1 MTQGLLPWSPCH
13 HSLSPT
19 SLFSLPLAFP
29 ITKHTQFP
37 HSISATLEP
46 ATAGTQHLTAR
57 ERRQLRNERRESK
70 TGTSWKEEVEE
81 KLLEK
86 PTKKFAN
93 WKEEL
98 NLNNLAH
105 EGPQWWIIKVS
116 RVKGQETAQLIARLL
131 ARNYPQIDFKIYAP
145 AIQDRKKLKNGNL
158 VKPRP
163 LFPGCVFIRCVLDKE
178 IHDFIRECDGVAG
191 FVGSKVGNTK
201 RQITRPRSVSEFD
214 MEAIFRQAKEEQ
226 QKAEQAFEQEQ
237 QEAAINDA
245 DESAG
250 DSISKPK
257 RRPRKTL
264 DPLINGSSKGKSE
277 KLIPGSSVRVVSGTF
292 AEYVGSLKKLNKRTK
307 KATVG
312 FTLFGKE
319 SLVDLDISEIVLET
333 VEKKVVSETM

>member
-19 SLFSLPLAFP
+19 SLFALPLAFP
-29 ITKHTQFP
+29 TTKNTQFP
-37 HSISATLEP
+37 VSISATLEP
-46 ATAGTQHLTAR
+46 EPATSTTQQLTAR

-86 PTKKFAN
+86 PTKKFAD

-116 RVKGQETAQLIARLL
+116 RVKGQETAQLIARQL
-131 ARNYPQIDFKIYAP
+131 ARNYPHIDFK
-145 AIQDRKKLKNGNL
+145 R
-158 VKPRP
+158 V
-163 LFPGCVFIRCVLDKE
+163 
-178 IHDFIRECDGVAG
+178 DGVAG
-191 FVGSKVGNTK
+191 SVVSKVGNTK
-201 RQITRPRSVSEFD
+201 IQITRPRPVSEFD
-214 MEAIFRQAKEEQ
+214 MEAIFKQEKEEQ

-237 QEAAINDA
+237 QEATLNDA
-245 DESAG
+245 AEFDG
-250 DSISKPK
+250 DSKPK
-257 RRPRKTL
+257 KRPRKTL

-277 KLIPGSSVRVVSGTF
+277 KLVPGSSVRVVSGTF

-307 KATVG
+307 KVCFSGITY
-312 FTLFGKE
+312 
-319 SLVDLDISEIVLET
+319 SI
-333 VEKKVVSETM
+333 